1 MKEIIDKQ
9 ASCDLLTDGM
19 MGTGEVPAL
28 PRGWCEKGSPPLPRG
43 NQGATRSRSWKP
55 SLNLLELG
63 SCQLALPSTQHLCRS
78 CLSIQSQGVP

>member
-9 ASCDLLTDGM
+9 ASYDLLTDGM

-43 NQGATRSRSWKP
+43 NQGGHT
-55 SLNLLELG
+55 
-63 SCQLALPSTQHLCRS
+63 
-78 CLSIQSQGVP
+78 V